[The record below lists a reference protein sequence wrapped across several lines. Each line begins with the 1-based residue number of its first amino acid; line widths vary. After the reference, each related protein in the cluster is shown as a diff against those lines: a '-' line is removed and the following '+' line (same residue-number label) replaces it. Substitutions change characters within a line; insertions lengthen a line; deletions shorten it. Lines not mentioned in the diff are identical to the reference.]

1 MGRGL
6 TPALLEMGFMG
17 LQVESL
23 MSSGIPRGGRWGD
36 ENNSI
41 IINYY

>member
-1 MGRGL
+1 MGHGL
-6 TPALLEMGFMG
+6 TSALLEIGFMG

-23 MSSGIPRGGRWGD
+23 MSSGIPGGGRWGD